1 MRGGYVREVG
11 EEKEEGEEE
20 EEEREEDEDKGITRR
35 TISVAR

>member
-20 EEEREEDEDKGITRR
+20 DEDKGITRR
-35 TISVAR
+35 TVFVAS